1 MVIRY
6 ERHKNISLKHVI
18 AVSLGVTIHLKNK
31 INFVSTQIS
40 TTKEF
45 LVETSKVCTLTQR
58 ERFICQNKSE
68 CVSVSHVAAHTS
80 SLSFHIHIALSILY
94 AYNQNLSRAGMFSE
108 IFIYSTVVFF
118 AFGVCMCNV

>member
-45 LVETSKVCTLTQR
+45 LVETSKVWFCTLTQR

-80 SLSFHIHIALSILY
+80 SLSFHIHIAL
-94 AYNQNLSRAGMFSE
+94 LSNIVYVRIQSE
-108 IFIYSTVVFF
+108 FEQGWHVF
-118 AFGVCMCNV
+118 